1 MTGSQE
7 RILFVSLSN
16 IGDVVMTTPVLAA
29 LHAKWPGAV
38 VDIVADERSSV
49 LFEHCPWRG
58 RIVHKHKDRLLRG
71 VPDVVRRLWVTR
83 YDVLVDLRTD
93 ALPWLLRARKR
104 YAHWG
109 ARAYGPHA
117 VERHMGVIA
126 ALHGDAALPAAQVWT
141 GRQADENAARLLS
154 TLPGSRWLCLG
165 PGARWPHKVWP
176 EEYFSEM
183 VRLLEPE
190 FDAVILLGNQA
201 DRPYTEQIAARSAT
215 ACSDWSG
222 RTSLLEAAA
231 IMKRATM
238 FVGNDSGLGHLAAAA
253 GVPTLTLFG
262 PGEPER
268 YHPWGPQ
275 AIWLRGEGGDLRRLE
290 PAAVARRLLEHLGAT
305 GRPARDEHARL

>member
-1 MTGSQE
+1 MTGRQQ

-16 IGDVVMTTPVLAA
+16 IGDAVMTTPVLAA
-29 LHAKWPGAV
+29 LHAHWPGAV

-49 LFEHCPWRG
+49 LFEYCPWRG

-71 VPDVVRRLWVTR
+71 VPDVVRRLWGTR

-109 ARAYGPHA
+109 ARPYGPHA

-126 ALHGDAALPAAQVWT
+126 ALHGKAPLPATQVWT
-141 GRQADENAARLLS
+141 GEDAEEKAAALVAA
-154 TLPGSRWLCLG
+154 LPGSRWLVLG

-176 EEYFSEM
+176 AEYFSEM

-190 FDAVILLGNQA
+190 FDAVILLGNEA
-201 DRPYTEQIAARSAT
+201 DAQYAGQIAARSAL
-215 ACSDWSG
+215 ACRDWSG

-231 IMKRATM
+231 IMKQASV

-253 GVPTLTLFG
+253 GIPTLTLFG

-268 YHPWGPQ
+268 YHPWGPR
-275 AIWLRGEGGDLRRLE
+275 AAWLRGEGGDMRRLE
-290 PAAVARRLLEHLGAT
+290 PAAVARRQLQHLEAT
-305 GRPARDEHARL
+305 GNQRRGQHARL